1 MKMDEANGAA
11 DQGGDAGRISDG
23 RAWLN
28 SSKHRFAEPYLILL
42 TRTAR
47 HHLGGNKLGAA
58 PIAWSLVRRSGT

>member
-28 SSKHRFAEPYLILL
+28 SSKHRFAEPYLISLL
-42 TRTAR
+42 GPLAT
-47 HHLGGNKLGAA
+47 
-58 PIAWSLVRRSGT
+58 ISGVIS